1 MKVRNCLMYTK
12 GYQVDI
18 MEIKEIKDLN
28 GKTEYNELAKN
39 YGNIF
44 NTVDW
49 LNLFGDKV
57 KFFGIYEGNKSLI
70 GGFSLYEE
78 RRFGLKIYRNPPY
91 TPCIGPF
98 LRISAKNP
106 VEIMSKQKK
115 CISFMADTID
125 KLPYSI
131 ITASLNKDIIDT
143 QPFTWKKFKVMPCFT
158 YVLDLDKP
166 IEEIW
171 KNMSAERRNN
181 INKGIK
187 NGLQVKQIQGYDI
200 VKSLVLKTFLR
211 QGKENKVNKYYLNKI
226 LFEFANNTNS
236 FAYATFKDGV
246 PIATSF
252 YVYDRN
258 FAYYLLGGYDYEKK
272 HHSAG
277 TLSIWE
283 SIKHTQNLGL
293 KYFDFEG
300 SIVPQ
305 IEAYFRGFNGKL
317 TPYYRINKAKLPLEI
332 LLKFIKREMF

>member
-1 MKVRNCLMYTK
+1 
-12 GYQVDI
+12 
-18 MEIKEIKDLN
+18 MEIKEIKDLRE
-28 GKTEYNELAKN
+28 KTEYDRVAKN

-44 NTVDW
+44 NAVAW
-49 LNLFGDKV
+49 LSLFEDKV

-78 RRFGLKIYRNPPY
+78 KKFGLKIYRNPPY

-98 LRISAKNP
+98 LRIEAKNP
-106 VEIMSKQKK
+106 VEVMSKQKK

-125 KLPYSI
+125 RLPYSI
-131 ITASLNKDIIDT
+131 VTASLNKDTIDT
-143 QPFTWKKFKVMPCFT
+143 QPFIWRKFKVMPCYT
-158 YVLDLDKP
+158 YVLDLNKP

-171 KNMSAERRNN
+171 RNMSAEKRND
-181 INKGIK
+181 INKGVK
-187 NGLQVKQIQGYDI
+187 DGLQIKQIQDYDI

-211 QGKENKVNKYYLNKI
+211 QKKEKKVNKYYLNKI
-226 LFEFANNTNS
+226 LFEFANDTNS
-236 FAYATFKDGV
+236 FAYAIFKDGV

-252 YVYDRN
+252 CVYDGN
-258 FAYYLLGGYDYEKK
+258 FAYYLLGGYDYKNK

-293 KYFDFEG
+293 KYFDLEG
-300 SIVPQ
+300 SMVPQ
-305 IEAYFRGFNGKL
+305 IERYFRGFNGKL
-317 TPYYRINKAKLPLEI
+317 TPYYRINKAKLPLEM